1 MGQALSTFVS
11 WISGKATIQNRHYTH
26 LDEKSPL
33 YANCAV
39 NEKPTYTASSPTAT
53 EEDMAAQLID
63 TIFTSPSLPDL
74 HAQLQNTISAQ
85 SWTET
90 LASAIL
96 SALTKALEIGAPM
109 GNAVKEAYDKAS
121 ADVAKWATEHPKLA
135 AVIVVVI
142 ALGILV
148 VVMPWVIDALGFEA
162 VGPRLG
168 EFDALLCVALRC
180 VAQGRREGR
189 VGGSRVLRTGLM
201 LK

>member
-1 MGQALSTFVS
+1 MGQALSIFVS

-33 YANCAV
+33 YANYTA
-39 NEKPTYTASSPTAT
+39 NEKPTYTDRSPTAE
-53 EEDMAAQLID
+53 EEDMAAQLVD

-74 HAQLQNTISAQ
+74 HAQLQNTINAQ

-109 GNAVKEAYDKAS
+109 GNAVKEAYDKAN

-135 AVIVVVI
+135 AVLVVVI
-142 ALGILV
+142 AIGILV

-162 VGPRLG
+162 VGPRVG
-168 EFDALLCVALRC
+168 EFDALFCVALGCFALRKDD
-180 VAQGRREGR
+180 GREE
-189 VGGSRVLRTGLM
+189 LEDQEF
-201 LK
+201 